1 MSTVLS
7 TFYLLVRSGLLVSLT
22 LIKWIVIYSAILL
35 GTNKWHLGR
44 NCSASSGAQGLT
56 IY

>member
-35 GTNKWHLGR
+35 GTNKSGLGR
-44 NCSASSGAQGLT
+44 NCSVSSGAQGLT

>member
-22 LIKWIVIYSAILL
+22 LIKWIVIYSTILL
-35 GTNKWHLGR
+35 ETNKWRLGR
-44 NCSASSGAQGLT
+44 NYSVSSGAQGLT

>member
-35 GTNKWHLGR
+35 GTNKWGLGG
-44 NCSASSGAQGLT
+44 NCSASRGAHGLM

>member
-1 MSTVLS
+1 MRTVLS

-22 LIKWIVIYSAILL
+22 LIKWIVIYSAVLL
-35 GTNKWHLGR
+35 GTNKWRLGR
-44 NCSASSGAQGLT
+44 NCSVSSGAQGLT

>member
-1 MSTVLS
+1 MRTVLS

-35 GTNKWHLGR
+35 GTNKWRLDR
-44 NCSASSGAQGLT
+44 NCSVSSGAQGLT

>member
-35 GTNKWHLGR
+35 GTNKWRLGR
-44 NCSASSGAQGLT
+44 KCSVSSGAQGLT